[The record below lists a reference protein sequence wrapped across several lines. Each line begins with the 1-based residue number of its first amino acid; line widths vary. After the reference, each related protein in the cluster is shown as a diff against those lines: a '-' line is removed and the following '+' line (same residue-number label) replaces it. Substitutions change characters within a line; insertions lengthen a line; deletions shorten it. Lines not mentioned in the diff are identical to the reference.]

1 MNVSWV
7 SVEERLPDDCTRVVA
22 AHIYESLEGGD
33 PDAFVSWFCNGKF
46 NVDTDGL
53 DAYSLS
59 GDCHAEILSNT
70 RVTHWFYLPPFV
82 KPFKQ
87 EIV

>member
-1 MNVSWV
+1 MGCDVSVEWV
-7 SVEERLPDDCTRVVA
+7 SVEERLPVDSTRVVA
-22 AHIYESLEGGD
+22 AHMYDALEGGD

-53 DAYSLS
+53 DAYSLG

-70 RVTHWFYLPPFV
+70 RVTHWCNLPQYK
-82 KPFKQ
+82 KPR
-87 EIV
+87 